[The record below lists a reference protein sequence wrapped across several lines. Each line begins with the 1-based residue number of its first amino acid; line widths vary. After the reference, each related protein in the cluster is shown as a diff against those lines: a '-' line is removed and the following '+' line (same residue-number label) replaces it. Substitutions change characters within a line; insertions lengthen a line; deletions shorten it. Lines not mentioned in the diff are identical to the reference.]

1 MLTQG
6 RRPRASA
13 TCPSRKPY
21 PHTHLCRRP
30 DLREAF
36 GSVVEQI
43 LSALRDLFRSRATL
57 EAENLALRHQPAL
70 LKGRLGKRRVQL
82 SWRDRMFWI
91 ILSKVWPGWRSA
103 LVIVRPETGLRWHRE
118 GFRAYWR
125 WRARP
130 HGGRPRID
138 LETRELIAR
147 LRREN
152 PLWGAPRIHG
162 ELLMLGI
169 DVSESTVSKYLGK
182 PPRPPSQTWR
192 TFVHNHL
199 HQSIAID
206 FAVVP
211 TLRFSL
217 LYVCVILDH
226 GRRRILHVNVTTNP
240 TAAWAA
246 QQIVEALPWET
257 NVQFLFR
264 DGDGIYG
271 EEFERRVAGLSLR
284 QIVTAR
290 ASPWQ
295 NAYCERVIGT
305 LRRECLDHVVA
316 VNERQLKGVLDG
328 YVRYYN
334 GTRTHLS
341 LAKNSPISRRPSS
354 KRDGTIVAL
363 PEAGGLHH
371 RYERIAA

>member
-1 MLTQG
+1 MKDLIGPQHSGSPFDLVRRSSQSRKIACIQSCAGFDQKFRRTVLIQIDHLTQQIQI
-6 RRPRASA
+6 
-13 TCPSRKPY
+13 
-21 PHTHLCRRP
+21 
-30 DLREAF
+30 
-36 GSVVEQI
+36 VV
-43 LSALRDLFRSRATL
+43 
-57 EAENLALRHQPAL
+57 NL
-70 LKGRLGKRRVQL
+70 
-82 SWRDRMFWI
+82 
-91 ILSKVWPGWRSA
+91 
-103 LVIVRPETGLRWHRE
+103 
-118 GFRAYWR
+118 
-125 WRARP
+125 
-130 HGGRPRID
+130 
-138 LETRELIAR
+138 
-147 LRREN
+147 
-152 PLWGAPRIHG
+152 
-162 ELLMLGI
+162 
-169 DVSESTVSKYLGK
+169 
-182 PPRPPSQTWR
+182 
-192 TFVHNHL
+192 L